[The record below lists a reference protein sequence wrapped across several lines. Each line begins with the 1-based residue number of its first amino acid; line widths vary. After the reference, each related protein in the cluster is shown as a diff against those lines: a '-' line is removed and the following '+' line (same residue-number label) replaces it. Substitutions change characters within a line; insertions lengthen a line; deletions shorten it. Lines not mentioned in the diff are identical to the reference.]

1 MKKVLLLLSATLF
14 CLAGCTDVKNA
25 FKKIDNGIVSL
36 VTASGTQTASYIR
49 GGQIGASGKISVS
62 VNLKAGNEF
71 LNKSLKNVVKYGN
84 SVLYSGN
91 QILKENYTFEFYF
104 TFTYYSGVDESQKQ
118 VFSIYD
124 GDKSVGM
131 YEYTASV
138 ALYVPTQ
145 VMSYN

>member
-1 MKKVLLLLSATLF
+1 MKKVLLLLSAALF
-14 CLAGCTDVKNA
+14 CLVGCTDVKNA

-49 GGQIGASGKISVS
+49 GGQIGVSGNISVS
-62 VNLKAGNEF
+62 VKLKAGNGF
-71 LNKSLKNVVKYGN
+71 LNKSLKNVVKYRN

-104 TFTYYSGVDESQKQ
+104 TFTYYSGVDQSQKQ

-124 GDKSVGM
+124 GDKAVGM

-145 VMSYN
+145 VMAYN